1 MNTAI
6 NYANAKNCVEKWA
19 NQVLSIVYEKG
30 GRLVQKILTSKKLVI
45 RYSQTSVGGGITFKF
60 TVHFGGQL
68 HGKSIFYVYI

>member
-1 MNTAI
+1 MQTL
-6 NYANAKNCVEKWA
+6 K
-19 NQVLSIVYEKG
+19 IVWKSEQIRYLASFMKRG

-45 RYSQTSVGGGITFKF
+45 RYSQTSVGVGGGITFKF